1 VDEGHI
7 LVVDDDPALLRL
19 VEMALQLRGYRVS
32 SASTGVQALDQVVSV
47 EPDVVILDLGLPD
60 MDGLEVGRHVRVRSR
75 ASVLV
80 LSADGAEDRKVLA
93 LDGAADDYLTK
104 PFSMRELIARVGVA
118 VRNQRRFAA
127 SGVDDRPVEVGPLR
141 IDPGA
146 HLAMVHDVPLD
157 LTAKEFALLVLLA
170 RNHGRVVTHKA
181 ILNALWGPGQGV
193 DTLRSHVNQLR
204 RKLEAIDGSPQLL
217 TEVRVGYRLVPV

>member
-1 VDEGHI
+1 MDEGHVF
-7 LVVDDDPALLRL
+7 VVDDDPALLRL
-19 VEMALQLRGYRVS
+19 VEMALQKRGYRVTC
-32 SASTGVQALDQVVSV
+32 ASTGVGALDQIVNV

-60 MDGLEVGRHVRVRSR
+60 IDGLEVGRHLRARSR

-80 LSADGAEDRKVLA
+80 LTADGAEDRKVLA
-93 LDGAADDYLTK
+93 LEGAADDYLTK

-118 VRNQRRFAA
+118 VRHQRQFVATIA
-127 SGVDDRPVEVGPLR
+127 DDRSIDVGTLR

-146 HLAMVHDVPLD
+146 HVATVSGRPLE

-170 RNHGRVVTHKA
+170 RNQGRVVEHKV
-181 ILNALWGPGQGV
+181 ILSALWGPGQGV
-193 DTLRSHVNQLR
+193 DTLRTHVNQLR
-204 RKLEAIDGSPQLL
+204 RKLELVEGAPKLM

>member
-1 VDEGHI
+1 MDEGHI
-7 LVVDDDPALLRL
+7 FVVDDDPALLRL

-32 SASTGVQALDQVVSV
+32 SAATGEHALDQIVSV

-60 MDGLEVGRHVRVRSR
+60 MDGLEVGRHVRARSR

-104 PFSMRELIARVGVA
+104 PFSMRELVARVGVA
-118 VRNQRRFAA
+118 VRNQRKFAA
-127 SGVDDRPVEVGPLR
+127 AVADDRSIEVGRLR
-141 IDPGA
+141 IDPGGHQA
-146 HLAMVHDVPLD
+146 AVDDTLLE

-170 RNHGRVVTHKA
+170 RNQGRVVTHKA
-181 ILNALWGPGQGV
+181 ILTALWGPGQGV
-193 DTLRSHVNQLR
+193 DTLRTHVNQLR
-204 RKLEAIDGSPQLL
+204 RKLEAIGGAPKLV
-217 TEVRVGYRLVPV
+217 TEVRVGYRLVPA

>member
-7 LVVDDDPALLRL
+7 FVVDDDPALLRL

-32 SASTGVQALDQVVSV
+32 SAATGVHALDQIVSV

-60 MDGLEVGRHVRVRSR
+60 MDGLEVGRHVRARSR

-104 PFSMRELIARVGVA
+104 PFSMRELVARVGVA
-118 VRNQRRFAA
+118 VRNQRKFAA
-127 SGVDDRPVEVGPLR
+127 AVADDRSIEVGRLR
-141 IDPGA
+141 IDPGGHQA
-146 HLAMVHDVPLD
+146 AVDDTLLE

-170 RNHGRVVTHKA
+170 RNQGRVVTHKA
-181 ILNALWGPGQGV
+181 ILTALWGPGQGV
-193 DTLRSHVNQLR
+193 DTLRTHVNQLR
-204 RKLEAIDGSPQLL
+204 RKLEAVDGAPTLV
-217 TEVRVGYRLVPV
+217 TEVRVGYRLVPA